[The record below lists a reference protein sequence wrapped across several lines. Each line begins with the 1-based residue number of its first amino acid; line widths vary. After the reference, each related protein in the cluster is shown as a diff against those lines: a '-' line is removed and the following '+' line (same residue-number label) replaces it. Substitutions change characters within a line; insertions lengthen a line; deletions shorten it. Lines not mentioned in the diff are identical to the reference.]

1 MKITVTDKPTPL
13 ELKTGISLLEL
24 ENVGSNPIYRGWEPE
39 TTASAGDFPGVSLAA
54 GEQISYGGT
63 NLPLSA
69 RTLYLVC
76 DAGQTAQ
83 LNYTQR

>member
-1 MKITVTDKPTPL
+1 MNQADI
-13 ELKTGISLLEL
+13 E
-24 ENVGSNPIYRGWEPE
+24 
-39 TTASAGDFPGVSLAA
+39 AA
-54 GEQISYGGT
+54 IFAAEQAL

>member
-1 MKITVTDKPTPL
+1 MKITVTQTPIALAL
-13 ELKTGISLLEL
+13 ETGISLLEL

-39 TTASAGDFPGVSLAA
+39 TTASAGDSPGIKLAA
-54 GEQISYGGT
+54 GEQISYGGA

-76 DAGQTAQ
+76 DAGQTSQ
-83 LNYTQR
+83 LNYTKR